1 MIFVRATK
9 EDCWRLKGVFDCY
22 TNVSY
27 QIFNFEKSSM
37 FFSQNT
43 KHELISVI
51 KDTFQLPVVSRHEKY
66 LGFPSMIRRNKTT
79 FFNDIKFRIL
89 SKISSWQAKLFSC
102 GGKEILIKVV
112 AQAVPAYAMSVFK
125 LPLGLCEEM

>member
-89 SKISSWQAKLFSC
+89 SKISSW
-102 GGKEILIKVV
+102 
-112 AQAVPAYAMSVFK
+112 
-125 LPLGLCEEM
+125 